1 MTSGTTSLRTGH
13 LGLNVT
19 ELERSA
25 AFYQAIFGF
34 EIAAQSEPG
43 QPAWAFL
50 SHDGDL
56 VLTLW
61 QQSAGEYPADRPGLH
76 HLSFEVETL
85 DELRAVEARIRDA
98 GAVIRHGGLVP
109 HAEGADSG
117 GLYFTDPDGIRLE
130 VFVAAGVSAAAD
142 AGAPTPGAPTCG
154 FF

>member
-1 MTSGTTSLRTGH
+1 MNSGTHSLTTGH
-13 LGLNVT
+13 VGLNVT
-19 ELERSA
+19 ELESSV

-34 EIAAQSEPG
+34 EVAARSQPG

-50 SHDGDL
+50 AHEGEL

-61 QQSAGEYPADRPGLH
+61 QQSSGEATTDRPGLH
-76 HLSFEVETL
+76 HLSFQVESIE
-85 DELRAVEARIRDA
+85 ELRAVESRIREA
-98 GAVIRHGGLVP
+98 GADIRHGGLVP

-117 GLYFTDPDGIRLE
+117 GIYFTDPDGIRLE
-130 VFVAAGVSAAAD
+130 VFVPEGATAAAD

>member
-1 MTSGTTSLRTGH
+1 V
-13 LGLNVT
+13 GLNVT
-19 ELERSA
+19 ELERSV

-34 EIAAQSEPG
+34 EIAARSEPG

-50 SHDGDL
+50 AHEGEL

-61 QQSAGEYPADRPGLH
+61 QQSSGEPATDRPGLH
-76 HLSFEVETL
+76 HLSFQVQTIE
-85 DELRAVEARIRDA
+85 ELRTLEAKIRDA
-98 GAVIRHGGLVP
+98 GAAIRHGGLVP

-117 GLYFTDPDGIRLE
+117 GIYFTDPDGIRLE
-130 VFVAAGVSAAAD
+130 VFVPEGVNTAAD